1 MPPFAAKG
9 FQHLQVGKRYV
20 VVEAFED
27 YDRYIHPVGEC
38 WTFLGHDIFGKE
50 DGLSLYLSRDDRVAW
65 HVRLQ
70 WIPQEQGAI
79 IDNLERY
86 VRPTS
91 VG

>member
-1 MPPFAAKG
+1 MPPFAARDFK
-9 FQHLQVGKRYV
+9 HLQVGKRYV

-27 YDRYIHPVGEC
+27 YDRYTHLIGER

-50 DGLSLYLSRDDRVAW
+50 DGLSLYLSRDDGKGWRI
-65 HVRLQ
+65 RLQ

-79 IDNLERY
+79 IDDLERY